1 MKYAD
6 FKKALDEYFLPD
18 DEIFPHASG
27 SVVTFYHIYHGQSCV
42 TVEKAEN
49 GIISGLT
56 VIAVHPTG
64 KPLEGDIE

>member
-6 FKKALDEYFLPD
+6 FKKALNEYFSPD

-27 SVVTFYHIYHGQSCV
+27 GVVTFYHIYHGQSCV
-42 TVEKAEN
+42 TVEKSEN
-49 GIISGLT
+49 GVISGFT

-64 KPLEGDIE
+64 KSFEGDVE

>member
-1 MKYAD
+1 MKYAE

-42 TVEKAEN
+42 TVEKAEF
-49 GIISGLT
+49 GKRFGKY
-56 VIAVHPTG
+56 HPGYDPDTNY
-64 KPLEGDIE
+64 LDA

>member
-1 MKYAD
+1 MKYSE
-6 FKKALDEYFLPD
+6 FKKALDKYFSPD
-18 DEIFPHASG
+18 DEIFPHAG

-64 KPLEGDIE
+64 KPLEGDIK